1 RSDLS
6 LDSCSKLELNILIDG
21 LPIFKSSNLQF
32 WPILLNIHNLLEIP
46 VMTVGI
52 YSGSTKPA
60 NIEQFLQPF
69 VDELNFLTKNGIIIN
84 TRKFAVELRVIIADS
99 PARAYITG
107 VACFNSLDACLQCV
121 TKGTSLK
128 RRMTFSSWIEPER
141 TDHRFRMRAYE
152 RYHKIESPLLKLDN
166 FNIIKQVIV
175 ADPLHLIDLGLTKR
189 TITSFMEGKFGVK
202 KKLNITQVNNLS
214 AMLTNI
220 KLPIEIHRKFRSLRE
235 YKHWKGSE
243 FASFLFYASFVIL
256 KEITIIPSN
265 QNVYALPMACDSE
278 DTDRVNDIPVQSLE
292 TGEESENGELLA
304 DFLIESSDDELID
317 AERPEGYDV
326 RRLRITNYVDG
337 QYPRTKHMILSVKL
351 WKSFETTLLKTIRNV
366 SNEVV
371 TINGNQYWYN
381 GIRRCLLN
389 ELRCLNYKN

>member
-1 RSDLS
+1 
-6 LDSCSKLELNILIDG
+6 
-21 LPIFKSSNLQF
+21 
-32 WPILLNIHNLLEIP
+32 
-46 VMTVGI
+46 
-52 YSGSTKPA
+52 
-60 NIEQFLQPF
+60 QFLQPF

-107 VACFNSLDACLQCV
+107 VACFNSRDGCLKCV

-166 FNIIKQVIV
+166 FNIVKQVIV

-220 KLPIEIHRKFRSLRE
+220 KLPIEIHRKFLILLEITSEEQYNHFMLFFCSTTLFSSNVYKVHWPLANMLLQLYVKQYANIYGPEFISSNVHNLLHVFTEEDQFGPIGSISSYPFENHLQYLNRSLRSC
-235 YKHWKGSE
+235 WKCLEQS
-243 FASFLFYASFVIL
+243 IN
-256 KEITIIPSN
+256 TRPNN
-265 QNVYALPMACDSE
+265 Q
-278 DTDRVNDIPVQSLE
+278 
-292 TGEESENGELLA
+292 
-304 DFLIESSDDELID
+304 
-317 AERPEGYDV
+317 
-326 RRLRITNYVDG
+326 
-337 QYPRTKHMILSVKL
+337 
-351 WKSFETTLLKTIRNV
+351 
-366 SNEVV
+366 
-371 TINGNQYWYN
+371 
-381 GIRRCLLN
+381 
-389 ELRCLNYKN
+389 